1 MRFHPL
7 TPFATAI
14 LALALLVQVS
24 CQECEVPPPS
34 EADTDSAA
42 AMADTTPKAQLA
54 AGWNVIRPG
63 GDTTCSDGSPYH
75 FYVRPG
81 RDSHLLFHLQGGGAC
96 WSGATCDPDL
106 EPSFRVH
113 LGDVD
118 PEARRGIFDFDHP
131 DNPFADY
138 TVVLAP
144 YCTGDVHLGDNEVTY
159 DAPAVEGHA
168 AHPVTVRFRGLDN
181 VQAVMDWTQQ
191 HLSSPEAIF
200 VTGSSAG
207 SIPSPYY
214 AMRLAETYPQARI
227 VQLGDGSGG
236 YRGLSNDP
244 PHLHWGTLKAL
255 SDIPEFA
262 AMAPEDM
269 DFEALFAVAVAH
281 QPGITFTQYDTAE
294 DDVQHYFLKLAEAGT
309 SSLLQMIR
317 ANQDDIRAEVPEF
330 RSFIAGGELHTIL
343 LRPEVYTYRVGE
355 VRLVDW
361 IADLA
366 AGKPVED
373 VHCVDCGAAELVVA
387 AEAEP

>member
-7 TPFATAI
+7 TPFAAVV
-14 LALALLVQVS
+14 LGLALLIQVS

-34 EADTDSAA
+34 DDATGTAA
-42 AMADTTPKAQLA
+42 APDETSTAQLA
-54 AGWNVIRPG
+54 SGWNVIQPG
-63 GDTTCSDGSPYH
+63 GDTTCSDGSPYR

-81 RDSHLLFHLQGGGAC
+81 QSSHLLFYLQGGGAC
-96 WSGATCDPDL
+96 WSGATCAPDL
-106 EPSFRVH
+106 EPSYRVH

-118 PEARRGIFDFDHP
+118 PNQRHGIFAFDHG

-138 TVVLAP
+138 TVVAAP

-159 DAPAVEGHA
+159 DLPATDTLPDRA
-168 AHPVTVRFRGLDN
+168 VTVRFRGLDN

-191 HLSSPEAIF
+191 HLSGPETIF

-214 AMRLAETYPQARI
+214 AMRLAEVYPEARV

-236 YRGLSNDP
+236 YRGLNKNP
-244 PHLHWGTLKAL
+244 PHVQWDTLKAL
-255 SDIPEFA
+255 ADIPEFA
-262 AMAPEDM
+262 AMQPQEL
-269 DFEALFAVAVAH
+269 DFEALFAVAAAH
-281 QPGITFTQYDTAE
+281 QPNITFAQYDTAE
-294 DDVQHYFLKLAEAGT
+294 DDVQHHFLRLAEAET
-309 SSLLQMIR
+309 ASLLQMIR
-317 ANQDDIRAEVPEF
+317 ANQDDIRAKVPGF

-343 LRPEVYTYRVGE
+343 LRPEVYTYRVGD

-387 AEAEP
+387 AEAGS